1 MQQHLEN
8 VLGAFVFAVSD
19 RIKKA
24 LTETTG
30 CSEGASIALAFIGSR
45 TETTI
50 DDLRYSLDVDT
61 HSAATRVVARLEE
74 QNLITKTKDAK
85 DGRCIQLHLTPD
97 GERLRN
103 KMLAERAKILGKL
116 LDRLDATEREVIQS
130 ALKKLLAAMSFDLK
144 GCDRTCRFCD
154 VELCHRGECPVQPA

>member
-19 RIKKA
+19 RIKKT
-24 LTETTG
+24 LTETSG
-30 CSEGASIALAFIGSR
+30 CSEGGSIALTVIGSR
-45 TETTI
+45 EETTI

-74 QNLITKTKDAK
+74 RRLVTKSKDEK
-85 DGRCIQLHLTPD
+85 DGRYIQLQLTPE
-97 GERLRN
+97 GETVRN
-103 KMLAERAKILGKL
+103 MMLEERARILGRL
-116 LDRLDATEREVIQS
+116 VDRLDSTEREVIQS
-130 ALKKLLAAMSFDLK
+130 ALLKILGAMKFDLK

-154 VELCHRGECPVQPA
+154 VELCHQGECPVQPA